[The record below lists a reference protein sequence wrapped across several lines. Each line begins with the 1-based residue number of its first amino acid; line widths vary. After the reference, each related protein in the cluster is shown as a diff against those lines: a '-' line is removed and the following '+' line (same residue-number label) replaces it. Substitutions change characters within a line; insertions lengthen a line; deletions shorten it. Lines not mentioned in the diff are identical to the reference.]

1 MYTENMDAIK
11 GATTERPQPLNT
23 EESEIPDDKIQQD
36 GVQVADAVTTTWSRK
51 HLIIAYTRWENLLE
65 DSFLGCPI

>member
-1 MYTENMDAIK
+1 MDAIK
-11 GATTERPQPLNT
+11 WATTERPQPLNT

-51 HLIIAYTRWENLLE
+51 HLIIAYTR
-65 DSFLGCPI
+65 